1 MKIDQMKSR
10 LMADPDWQSLTAYEM
25 TKRVC
30 ADMTRDGEK
39 VPSWTA
45 IRDIIG
51 KGSAND
57 INRAKDDFR
66 KEHGEDLRKMSG
78 FVEGVPPE
86 LSPHIQGFWTAAV
99 AYVKRE
105 YAAHEKACAVAV
117 DAADLQASLA
127 EQERQKAVRAAD
139 LLKAQIEGLQQAHEA
154 LKQSLVSEQATREQ
168 AERLL
173 QAAQAEQVAQREQLM
188 GALTQS
194 QSQLSEAITRL
205 EGVENHALRQV
216 QEARDDAKK
225 KVDAAEAKLK
235 GQAGD
240 HVIELAR
247 VNRQLREAQSL
258 LSESAKKI
266 ALLEQDNEN
275 LRERAMRAEAAVD
288 RLPRDTSGAPARK
301 MSLRA
306 QISTA
311 SIGKKRNKKRDA

>member
-86 LSPHIQGFWTAAV
+86 LSPYIQGFWTAAV

-105 YAAHEKACAVAV
+105 YAVHEKACAVAV

-127 EQERQKAVRAAD
+127 EQERQKAVRAAE
-139 LLKAQIEGLQQAHEA
+139 LLTAQLEGLQQAHEA
-154 LKQSLVSEQATREQ
+154 LKQSLASEQATREQ

-173 QAAQAEQVAQREQLM
+173 QAAQAEQVAQREELM
-188 GALTQS
+188 GALTRS

-225 KVDAAEAKLK
+225 KVDTAEAKLK
-235 GQAGD
+235 AQSSD
-240 HVIELAR
+240 HTIELAR
-247 VNRQLREAQSL
+247 ANRQLREAQSQ
-258 LSESAKKI
+258 LSESEKSV
-266 ALLEQDNEN
+266 ALLEQDNGN
-275 LRERAMRAEAAVD
+275 LRDRAARAEAAAD
-288 RLPRDTSGAPARK
+288 RTRVVTSHKAERQP
-301 MSLRA
+301 SLRVRV
-306 QISTA
+306 
-311 SIGKKRNKKRDA
+311 GKERTRKRTTPPIK

>member
-99 AYVKRE
+99 AYVKGE
-105 YAAHEKACAVAV
+105 YAVHEKACAVAV
-117 DAADLQASLA
+117 DAADLKASLA
-127 EQERQKAVRAAD
+127 EQERQKAVRAAE
-139 LLKAQIEGLQQAHEA
+139 LLTAQLEGLQQAHDA
-154 LKQSLVSEQATREQ
+154 LKQSLASEQATREQ

-173 QAAQAEQVAQREQLM
+173 QAAQAEQVAQREELM
-188 GALTQS
+188 GALTRS

-216 QEARDDAKK
+216 QEARDEAKK
-225 KVDAAEAKLK
+225 KVDTAEAKLK
-235 GQAGD
+235 AQSSD
-240 HVIELAR
+240 HTIELAR
-247 VNRQLREAQSL
+247 ANRQLREAQSL
-258 LSESAKKI
+258 LSESEKSV
-266 ALLEQDNEN
+266 ALLEQDNGN
-275 LRERAMRAEAAVD
+275 LRDRAVRAEAAAD
-288 RLPRDTSGAPARK
+288 RTSVVTSHKTVRQP
-301 MSLRA
+301 SLRVRVA
-306 QISTA
+306 KERT
-311 SIGKKRNKKRDA
+311 GKRKTPPIK